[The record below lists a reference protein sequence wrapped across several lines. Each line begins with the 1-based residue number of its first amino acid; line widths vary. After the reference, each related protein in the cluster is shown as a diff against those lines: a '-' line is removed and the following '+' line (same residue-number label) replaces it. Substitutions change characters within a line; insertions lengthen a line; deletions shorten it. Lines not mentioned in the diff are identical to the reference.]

1 LEITENRAALVTAFG
16 EPLEIVDIA
25 LRAIRPNEVLVRLD
39 YAAVCITDVY
49 ASGGT
54 TRSVPPFVTGHA
66 ATGIVH
72 EVGDGIT
79 TLAVGDRV
87 SITGTTECGVCDFC
101 RKGTPGA
108 CAEVFEQGPRPIGTT
123 PDGRE
128 VVVEGGIG
136 AYLQWN
142 IYREGTV
149 VRLSPELDPV
159 QAALFGC
166 GISSGLGAVL
176 SVAEVDAGSSVA
188 INGAGHLGL
197 WMLQA
202 ARLAAASQIIVVE
215 PDARRRSIAAS
226 LGATHV
232 VDPAD
237 GDPVAQVK
245 ALTDR
250 GRGVD
255 YSFEAVGTGAAMA
268 QAFGMSRNGGTT
280 VATGM
285 RSRGDTVEL
294 NVLDFAIRAKRVMSS
309 QTGGGAI
316 HRDIP
321 RWDRLLRE
329 GRIDPTPII
338 SRVFP
343 LEEIN
348 EAFAAALA
356 HDVLTGVIDLR

>member
-1 LEITENRAALVTAFG
+1 MGNRAALVTAFG
-16 EPLEIVDIA
+16 EPLEIVDIQ
-25 LRAIRPNEVLVRLD
+25 LRDIRAGEVLVRLE

-49 ASGGT
+49 ASGGS

-72 EVGDGIT
+72 EVGPGVT
-79 TLAVGDRV
+79 TLEVGDRV

-101 RKGTPGA
+101 RKGSPGA

-136 AYLQWN
+136 AYIQWN

-166 GISSGLGAVL
+166 GISSGLGAVI
-176 SVAEVDAGSSVA
+176 SVAGVEVGSSVA

-197 WMLQA
+197 WMLQGA
-202 ARLAAASQIIVVE
+202 IVAGASQIVVVE
-215 PDARRRSIAAS
+215 PDAHRREVAAR

-232 VDPAD
+232 IDPAD
-237 GDPVAQVK
+237 GDPVVQVK

-250 GRGVD
+250 NRGVD
-255 YSFEAVGTGAAMA
+255 YSFEAVGTGVAMA
-268 QAFGMSRNGGTT
+268 QAFSMSRNGGTT

-329 GRIDPTPII
+329 GRIDAAPII
-338 SRVFP
+338 TEVFP
-343 LEEIN
+343 LERIN
-348 EAFAAALA
+348 DAFAAAVE
-356 HDVLTGVIDLR
+356 HRVLTGVIDLR

>member
-1 LEITENRAALVTAFG
+1 MENRAALVTAFG
-16 EPLEIVDIA
+16 EPLEIVDIR
-25 LRAIRPNEVLVRLD
+25 LRDIRAGEVLVRLD
-39 YAAVCITDVY
+39 YAAVCITDAY
-49 ASGGT
+49 ASGGS

-72 EVGDGIT
+72 EVGAGVT

-101 RKGTPGA
+101 RKGSPGA

-123 PDGRE
+123 ADHRE
-128 VVVEGGIG
+128 VVAEGGIG

-142 IYREGTV
+142 VYREGTV
-149 VRLSPELDPV
+149 VRLSPDLDPM

-176 SVAEVDAGSSVA
+176 SVAGVDPGSSVA
-188 INGAGHLGL
+188 ISGAGHLGL
-197 WMLQA
+197 WMLQG
-202 ARLAAASQIIVVE
+202 ARIAGASQIVVVE
-215 PDARRRSIAAS
+215 PDPGRRALAAR
-226 LGATHV
+226 LGATAV
-232 VDPAD
+232 VDPAE

-245 ALTDR
+245 ALTER

-255 YSFEAVGTGAAMA
+255 YSFEAVGTGEAMA
-268 QAFGMSRNGGTT
+268 QAFAISRNGGTT

-309 QTGGGAI
+309 QTGGGWI

-329 GRIDPTPII
+329 GRIDPAPII
-338 SRVFP
+338 SQVFP
-343 LEEIN
+343 LERIN
-348 EAFAAALA
+348 DAFAAAID
-356 HDVLTGVIDLR
+356 HEVITGVIDLR

>member
-1 LEITENRAALVTAFG
+1 MENKAALVTAFG
-16 EPLEIVDIA
+16 EPLEIAEIA
-25 LRAIRPNEVLVRLD
+25 LRAVGPGEVLVRLD

-49 ASGGT
+49 ASGGS

-72 EVGDGIT
+72 EVGAGVR

-101 RKGTPGA
+101 LKGTPGA
-108 CAEVFEQGPRPIGTT
+108 CAEVFEQGPRPIGML

-176 SVAEVDAGSSVA
+176 SVAGVEDGATVA

-197 WMLQA
+197 WMLQGA
-202 ARLAAASQIIVVE
+202 QLANASRIIVVE
-215 PDARRRSIAAS
+215 PDAKRRATAAR
-226 LGATHV
+226 LGATDV
-232 VDPAD
+232 IDPAD
-237 GDPVAQVK
+237 GDPVTQVK

-250 GRGVD
+250 NRGVD

-268 QAFGMSRNGGTT
+268 QAFSMSRNGGTT

-294 NVLDFAIRAKRVMSS
+294 NVLDFSIRAKRVLSS

-329 GRIDPTPII
+329 GRIDPAPII
-338 SRVFP
+338 GEVFP
-343 LEEIN
+343 LERIN
-348 EAFAAALA
+348 DAFAAAVS

>member
-1 LEITENRAALVTAFG
+1 MENKAALVTAFG
-16 EPLEIVDIA
+16 EPLEIVDVA
-25 LRAIRPNEVLVRLD
+25 LRDIRAGEVLVRLD
-39 YAAVCITDVY
+39 YAAVCITDAY
-49 ASGGT
+49 ASSGS

-66 ATGIVH
+66 ACGTVM
-72 EVGDGIT
+72 EVGAGIR

-87 SITGTTECGVCDFC
+87 VVTGTTECGVCDFC
-101 RKGTPGA
+101 LKGTPGA

-149 VRLSPELDPV
+149 VKLSQETDPMV
-159 QAALFGC
+159 GALFGC
-166 GISSGLGAVL
+166 GITSGLGAVL
-176 SVAEVDAGSSVA
+176 SVAEVNAGSSVA
-188 INGAGHLGL
+188 ISGAGHLGL
-197 WMLQA
+197 WMLQGA
-202 ARLAAASQIIVVE
+202 KIANASQIIVVE
-215 PDARRRSIAAS
+215 PDAKRRAVAAQ

-237 GDPVAQVK
+237 GDPVVQVK

-250 GRGVD
+250 NRGVD
-255 YSFEAVGTGAAMA
+255 FSFEAVGTGEAMA
-268 QAFGMSRNGGTT
+268 QAFSISRNGGTT

-285 RSRGDTVEL
+285 RARGDTVEL

-321 RWDRLLRE
+321 RWERMLLE
-329 GRIDPTPII
+329 HRIDPTPII
-338 SRVFP
+338 STVLP
-343 LEEIN
+343 LERIN
-348 EAFAAALA
+348 DAFAAALS
-356 HDVLTGVIDLR
+356 HEVLTGIIDLR